1 MALGQRANF
10 EGGLKMAWTVYRV
23 DKDGPTVIGCTDE
36 LEEIGVIIIED
47 RDKIDWEPLGYDVIK
62 GEN

>member
-1 MALGQRANF
+1 MS
-10 EGGLKMAWTVYRV
+10 WTIYRM
-23 DKDGPTVIGCTDE
+23 DNDGPTVIGCTDE

-62 GEN
+62 EGN

>member
-1 MALGQRANF
+1 
-10 EGGLKMAWTVYRV
+10 MAWTVYRV